1 MVSLNGWLKLDR
13 SVLDNPV
20 VTKSTNHLAV
30 WIFLLCCATPKPYK
44 VLFEGRETVISAGQ
58 LITSRQS
65 IAERMKI
72 KNTKGKVDG
81 NVVQRVL
88 KDFENA
94 QQITQQGT
102 NKNRLITIC
111 NWVKYQS
118 TAQQGARQLHNE
130 RTTTA
135 QQLHTYKEDKEDK
148 ENNKKNIYTVEIGD
162 IVAYLNKKAGTNYAF
177 NEKNTIELINAR
189 MKEGYTVADFEKM
202 IDNKCA
208 DWLGTE
214 WAKYLRPS
222 TLFGEKFESYL
233 KAPAPAAKKNKRGS
247 MYSTEGASFDI
258 SKYENSSL
266 FDD

>member
-30 WIFLLCCATPKPYK
+30 WIFLLCSATPKPYK
-44 VLFEGRETVISAGQ
+44 VLFEGRETAISAGQ

-130 RTTTA
+130 CTTTA
-135 QQLHTYKEDKEDK
+135 QQLHTYKEDKKDK
-148 ENNKKNIYTVEIGD
+148 ENNKNIYTVEIGK
-162 IVAYLNKKAGTNYAF
+162 IISYLNGKAGTDYTS
-177 NEKNTIELINAR
+177 NEKNTVELINAR
-189 MKEGYTVADFEKM
+189 MKEGYTVADFETV
-202 IDNKCA
+202 IDKKCA
-208 DWLGTE
+208 EWLETE
-214 WAKYLRPS
+214 FAKYLRPS

-233 KAPAPAAKKNKRGS
+233 KAPAAKKKNKRGS
-247 MYSTEGASFDI
+247 MYSSDGASFDI
-258 SKYENSSL
+258 AKYEKSSL

>member
-30 WIFLLCCATPKPYK
+30 WIFLLCSATPKPYK
-44 VLFEGRETVISAGQ
+44 ALFEGRETVINAGQ

-72 KNTKGKVDG
+72 KNTKGKIDG

-118 TAQQGARQLHNE
+118 TAQQGARQMHNE

-162 IVAYLNKKAGTNYAF
+162 IVAYLNTKSGTNYTPTA
-177 NEKNTIELINAR
+177 KNTIKHISAILN
-189 MKEGYTVADFEKM
+189 EGYTVADFKTV

-208 DWLGTE
+208 EWLNTDY
-214 WAKYLRPS
+214 AQYLRPD
-222 TLFGEKFESYL
+222 TLFGSKFESYL
-233 KAPAPAAKKNKRGS
+233 KAPKRKKKSKGS
-247 MYSTEGASFDI
+247 VYSTEGASFDI
-258 SKYENSSL
+258 SEYENSSL